1 MSPGAAVRSIA
12 SARAGVYAALALVFQ
27 DPTESWRRD
36 LRRLIAALVHVAV
49 WHSHPMLEKQVG
61 ALRWHLPD
69 DGDRLTDQQ
78 HVLSGG
84 AGRRGFISDL
94 ERMARLCTDE
104 AKAWVA
110 NDGAAAQDY
119 LRLEHLYLVGLARA
133 FPAEDAPDTD
143 EGVYSTL
150 VRTARQYVSL
160 DERLVASL
168 LVAVEYARSE
178 V

>member
-12 SARAGVYAALALVFQ
+12 SARAGVYAALALVFH
-27 DPTESWRRD
+27 DPTESWRD
-36 LRRLIAALVHVAV
+36 LRRLTAALVHVSV

-61 ALRWHLPD
+61 ALRRHLL
-69 DGDRLTDQQ
+69 DGGDHLTDQ
-78 HVLSGG
+78 HRGLCSG
-84 AGRRGFISDL
+84 AGRWDL
-94 ERMARLCTDE
+94 SRNFERMARLCTDE

-110 NDGAAAQDY
+110 NDGTAAQGY
-119 LRLEHLYLVGLARA
+119 LRLEHLSLEDLTRS

-143 EGVYSTL
+143 VGAYSTL
-150 VRTARQYVSL
+150 VRIARQYVSL

-168 LVAVEYARSE
+168 LVAVEYARSA